1 MATGNAQG
9 PPLAVPETEAS
20 LRELMCEIGRSM
32 WSKGMVAA
40 NDGNISVLLP
50 DGTILCTPTGV
61 SKGFMTPAMLPVVD
75 IDGGIVS
82 LGEGGRQPSSEV
94 RMHLR
99 AYQTSEGVRAVVHA
113 HPPYATAFAI
123 KGEPLVGK
131 LMPESVVAMPEIP
144 LAPYATP
151 STDEVPDSIEPFV
164 KSHPGC
170 LLEHHGAITWAGDL
184 MTAYLAMERLEYSA
198 YMTYLVRQI
207 DGERQLSPERI
218 AAVQQR
224 FGIVAR

>member
-1 MATGNAQG
+1 
-9 PPLAVPETEAS
+9 
-20 LRELMCEIGRSM
+20 MCELGRSM
-32 WSKGMVAA
+32 WTKGMVAA
-40 NDGNISVLLP
+40 NDGNISALLP

-61 SKGFMTPAMLPVVD
+61 SKGFMTPALLPVVD
-75 IDGGIVS
+75 IGGGIVS
-82 LGEGGRQPSSEV
+82 LGKGDLQPSSEV
-94 RMHLR
+94 LMHLR
-99 AYQTSEGVRAVVHA
+99 AYQTSDRVRAVVHA

-123 KGEPLVGK
+123 KGEALEGK

-144 LAPYATP
+144 LAAYATP

-184 MTAYLAMERLEYSA
+184 MTAYMAMERLEYSA

-218 AAVQQR
+218 AAVQR
-224 FGIVAR
+224 KFGIVAR

>member
-1 MATGNAQG
+1 MPT
-9 PPLAVPETEAS
+9 ETRHDPQPADLEAE
-20 LRELMCEIGRSM
+20 LRRQLCEIGRNL
-32 WSKGMVAA
+32 WSRGMVAA
-40 NDGNISVLLP
+40 NDGNISARLP

-61 SKGFMTPAMLPVVD
+61 SKDL
-75 IDGGIVS
+75 DGTVVS
-82 LGEGGRQPSSEV
+82 LGTGGRHPSSEV

-99 AYQTSEGVRAVVHA
+99 AYQTSDAVAAVVHA

-123 KGEPLVGK
+123 KGEALVGK

-164 KSHPGC
+164 RSHPGC

-184 MTAYLAMERLEYSA
+184 MTAYLAMERLEYCA
-198 YMTYLVRQI
+198 LMTYLVRQI

-218 AAVQQR
+218 SAVQRR
-224 FGIVAR
+224 FGIVAS

>member
-1 MATGNAQG
+1 MANEPGQQPDHT
-9 PPLAVPETEAS
+9 VPEAE
-20 LRELMCEIGRSM
+20 LRAQLCDIGRNL
-32 WSKGMVAA
+32 WNRGMVAA

-61 SKGFMTPAMLPVVD
+61 SKGYLTPDMLPVVD
-75 IDGGIVS
+75 LDGTIVS
-82 LGEGGRQPSSEV
+82 LGKGDSKPSSEI

-99 AYQTSEGVRAVVHA
+99 AYQTSELVGAVVHA

-123 KGEPLVGK
+123 KGEALVGK
-131 LMPESVVAMPEIP
+131 LMAESIVAMPEIP

-164 KSHPGC
+164 KTHPGC

-198 YMTYLVRQI
+198 LMTYLVRQI

-218 AAVQQR
+218 AGIQRR

>member
-1 MATGNAQG
+1 MATDSGRG
-9 PPLAVPETEAS
+9 PLLAAPPSEAA
-20 LRELMCEIGRSM
+20 LREQMCELGRSM

-40 NDGNISVLLP
+40 NDGNISALLP

-82 LGEGGRQPSSEV
+82 LGKGDLQPSSEV
-94 RMHLR
+94 LMHLR
-99 AYQTSEGVRAVVHA
+99 AYQTSPLVRAVVHA

-123 KGEPLVGK
+123 KGEALQGK
-131 LMPESVVAMPEIP
+131 MMPESVVAMPEIP
-144 LAPYATP
+144 LAPYGTP

-184 MTAYLAMERLEYSA
+184 MTAYMAMERLEYSA

-207 DGERQLSPERI
+207 DGERQLSPDRI
-218 AAVQQR
+218 AAVQLK